1 MDPRIEEEGKVTVA
15 NVQEQVKLSLDV
27 RNALSDARL
36 AVAKLDEAQAN
47 SPKDVMQ
54 ALREIRD
61 QLVTASRRYSR
72 PMLVDQ
78 LNYLYSGLTRADQQ
92 PGQDAVDR
100 YQELNSMLSD
110 YIGRLEQVLRT
121 QSVADD

>member
-1 MDPRIEEEGKVTVA
+1 MVVPGIYQARLAVGNWSQVVSFEVLMDPRIAEEGTVTVA

-47 SPKDVMQ
+47 SPDDVMQ
-54 ALREIRD
+54 ALLEIRG

-78 LNYLYSGLTRADQQ
+78 LNYLYSG
-92 PGQDAVDR
+92 
-100 YQELNSMLSD
+100 
-110 YIGRLEQVLRT
+110 
-121 QSVADD
+121 